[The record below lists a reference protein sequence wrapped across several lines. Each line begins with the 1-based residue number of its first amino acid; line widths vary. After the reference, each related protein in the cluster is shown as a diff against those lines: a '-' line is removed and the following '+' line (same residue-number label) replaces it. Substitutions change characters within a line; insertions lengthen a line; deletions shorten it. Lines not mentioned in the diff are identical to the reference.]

1 MSNTTGKSIYQTEFI
16 PYAVKWGRIINLY
29 AVAISFLPV
38 GVIMWYYGYTPGA
51 AELSVGLISTVS
63 VVGVMWFSDPI
74 AYFPI
79 LGIPGIYMAHLSGNT
94 ANLKVPVAAIAQDAA
109 GVKLG
114 SDEGGIVVTISCAVS
129 AVVCLAALTVACIGG
144 SALLNLLP
152 AYIVTALGYVL
163 PALHAALLARMT
175 KGQPRMLAC
184 GMILAFIGWLLLKL
198 GAFNW
203 IPGKAH
209 TWVVT
214 LLAVFGSIAY
224 ARISYKGGSKKES
237 AA

>member
-1 MSNTTGKSIYQTEFI
+1 MMKNNDQSIYKKEFI

-29 AVAISFLPV
+29 AVLISFVPV
-38 GVIMWYYGYTPGA
+38 AVVMWYFGYTPGLT
-51 AELSVGLISTVS
+51 EIGIGLASTVS

-109 GVKLG
+109 GVELG

-129 AVVCLAALTVACIGG
+129 ATVCLVGLTVACIGG
-144 SALLNLLP
+144 SALLSKLP
-152 AYIVTALGYVL
+152 ESIISALGYVL

-175 KGQPRMLAC
+175 KGQPKMLCC
-184 GMILAFIGWLLLKL
+184 GALLAFVGWVLLKI
-198 GAFNW
+198 GAFSF
-203 IPGKAH
+203 IPGKSQ

-214 LLAVFGSIAY
+214 LLAVFGSIIY
-224 ARISYKGGSKKES
+224 GRLSYRKKAP
-237 AA
+237 AAE

>member
-1 MSNTTGKSIYQTEFI
+1 MNGEKSLYKSEFI

-29 AVAISFLPV
+29 AVVISFVPV
-38 GVIMWYYGYTPGA
+38 AVIMWYFGFTPGWT
-51 AELSVGLISTVS
+51 ELSIGLISTVS

-129 AVVCLAALTVACIGG
+129 AVICLIALSIACIGG
-144 SALLNLLP
+144 SALLSRLP
-152 AYIVTALGYVL
+152 ANLITALGYVL

-175 KGQPRMLAC
+175 KGQPKMLAS
-184 GMILAFIGWLLLKL
+184 GMILAFVGWVLLKV
-198 GAFNW
+198 GAFNF
-203 IPGKAH
+203 IPGKSH

-214 LLAVFGSIAY
+214 LLAVFGSILY
-224 ARISYKGGSKKES
+224 ARLSYKKK

>member
-1 MSNTTGKSIYQTEFI
+1 MNEEKSLYKSEFI
-16 PYAVKWGRIINLY
+16 PYAIKWGRIINLY
-29 AVAISFLPV
+29 AVVISFVPV
-38 GVIMWYYGYTPGA
+38 AVIMWYYGFTPGLT
-51 AELSVGLISTVS
+51 ELGIGLVSTVS

-109 GVKLG
+109 EVELG
-114 SDEGGIVVTISCAVS
+114 SDEGGIIVTISCAVS
-129 AVVCLAALTVACIGG
+129 AVICLAALSVACIGG
-144 SALLNLLP
+144 SALLNHLP
-152 AYIVTALGYVL
+152 ERLTTALGYVL

-175 KGQPRMLAC
+175 KGQPKMLC
-184 GMILAFIGWLLLKL
+184 SGVVLALIGWILLKV
-198 GAFNW
+198 GAFSF
-203 IPGKAH
+203 IPGSSQ

-214 LLAVFGSIAY
+214 LLAVFGSILY
-224 ARISYKGGSKKES
+224 GRLSYRKKDPK

>member
-1 MSNTTGKSIYQTEFI
+1 MNNTEQKSIYKTEFI

-29 AVAISFLPV
+29 AVLISFVPV
-38 GVIMWYYGYTPGA
+38 AIIMWIYGFTPGIT
-51 AELSVGLISTVS
+51 ELTIGLISTVS

-74 AYFPI
+74 AFFPI

-109 GVKLG
+109 GVKFG

-129 AVVCLAALTVACIGG
+129 AIVCLAALTVACIGG
-144 SALLNLLP
+144 SALLTLLP
-152 AYIVTALGYVL
+152 ATITTALGYVL

-175 KGQPRMLAC
+175 KGQPKMMICGFVLAV
-184 GMILAFIGWLLLKL
+184 IGWLLVKN
-198 GAFNW
+198 GVFSW
-203 IPGKAH
+203 IPVKST

-214 LLAVFGSIAY
+214 LLAVFGSIIF
-224 ARISYKGGSKKES
+224 ARLSFKKKD

>member
-1 MSNTTGKSIYQTEFI
+1 MMKNGETSLYKKEFI
-16 PYAVKWGRIINLY
+16 PYVIKWGRITNLY
-29 AVAISFLPV
+29 AVLISFVPV
-38 GVIMWYYGYTPGA
+38 AVVMWYFGYVPGVT
-51 AELSVGLISTVS
+51 ELGIGLVSTVS

-109 GVKLG
+109 GVKVG

-129 AVVCLAALTVACIGG
+129 ATICLLALSIACIGG
-144 SALLNLLP
+144 AALLSYLP
-152 AYIVTALGYVL
+152 NVLIVALGYVL

-175 KGQPRMLAC
+175 KGQPKMLCC
-184 GMILAFIGWLLLKL
+184 GMFLAFIGWVLLKV
-198 GAFNW
+198 GAFSF
-203 IPGKAH
+203 IPGKSH

-214 LLAVFGSIAY
+214 LLAVFGSIIY
-224 ARISYKGGSKKES
+224 ARLSFKKKTETS
-237 AA
+237 I

>member
-1 MSNTTGKSIYQTEFI
+1 MNNTENKSIYKSEFI

-29 AVAISFLPV
+29 AVLISFVPV
-38 GVIMWYYGYTPGA
+38 AVIMFVYGFKPGLG
-51 AELSVGLISTVS
+51 ELAIGLISTVS

-74 AYFPI
+74 AFFPI

-129 AVVCLAALTVACIGG
+129 AIVCLAALTVACIGG
-144 SALLNLLP
+144 SALLSHLP
-152 AYIVTALGYVL
+152 ASITTALGYVL

-175 KGQPRMLAC
+175 KGQPKMLIS
-184 GMILAFIGWLLLKL
+184 GMVLAFIGWVLVKI
-198 GAFNW
+198 GAFSF
-203 IPGKAH
+203 IPVRST

-214 LLAVFGSIAY
+214 LLAVFGSIII
-224 ARISYKGGSKKES
+224 ARVTYRKKEDQT